1 MGTGY
6 AAIPAYAKL
15 VGREEV
21 PWRVAIPWADSW
33 QDWPAQSG
41 LLDLAIHT
49 ITIYAHWGSLAQSS
63 KSPVDVFAQGRTLR
77 ISKLFG

>member
-1 MGTGY
+1 MVCGSCSPARGAGDEVLPPGRC
-6 AAIPAYAKL
+6 AAIPASAKL

-33 QDWPAQSG
+33 QDWPAHSG

-49 ITIYAHWGSLAQSS
+49 VTIYAHWGSLA
-63 KSPVDVFAQGRTLR
+63 
-77 ISKLFG
+77 

>member
-1 MGTGY
+1 MYKPRVGFSLVCGSCS
-6 AAIPAYAKL
+6 PARGAGDEVLPPASAKL

-33 QDWPAQSG
+33 QDWPAHSG

-49 ITIYAHWGSLAQSS
+49 VTIYAHWGSLA
-63 KSPVDVFAQGRTLR
+63 
-77 ISKLFG
+77 